1 MPSCFSRYLHG
12 ALSLKGRLLLGLLV
26 TWGVVVALLLGLGW
40 RSGETLVGESSRTH
54 LRYEVRL
61 IADELTQ
68 QVDSRL
74 SALERLAARLDAIDT
89 NGGARGAL
97 RQSDALLEWFDGLVI
112 IDAEGRVVSDW
123 PEVERRAGLNIEDR
137 EYFRHVRA
145 FKRPYVSEPLHGRA
159 SDVPLVVF
167 MAPRLDE
174 NGTFQGLVGGI
185 VNIRGGGLFNRLDRI
200 RLGAEGEAVVVTSSG
215 RVLYHPDDSLVLD
228 SVPDPQDNPWVNL
241 ALDGWE
247 GEALGTLFSGDMAY
261 QAYRQIWPANWVV
274 GVVLPRSQ
282 AMSPLWEW
290 VSRLGWWAL
299 LVASLLMPVM
309 GWLVWLALRPLYRL
323 ETQIEEVGRGRRSR
337 VALTTRM
344 QELQRVARTF
354 NRVEVE
360 REHAIARLQE
370 RQAFLDATL
379 SSSPVGIF
387 VTDRDGEVSY
397 VNPALVELS
406 GLDPEEHQ
414 AAAWVERIHADD
426 RQSALDLWQYSLDR
440 GDDYLQQYRF
450 HRCGGEQ
457 LWLEVHARRVASGNT
472 YLGFVGTVKDITERR
487 EEEALRQWEAEH
499 DPLTGLLNRRGL
511 ERRLEE
517 ALADWR
523 KTGTPS
529 VLLIFDLDRFKPI
542 NDIGGHAMG
551 DEMLCRVA
559 RELSRT
565 VRRSD
570 HVARQGGDE
579 FAVLLPSCSFERA
592 REIAEALR
600 ETIRELQV
608 AHEDRVF
615 SVTLS
620 MGVTCFERGD
630 QRISGVMQRADA
642 ASYRAKRMGG
652 DWVIMHG
659 EA

>member
-1 MPSCFSRYLHG
+1 MPTRFSRYLHG
-12 ALSLKGRLLLGLLV
+12 ALSLTGRLLLGLFV

-61 IADELTQ
+61 IADELAQ

-74 SALERLAARLDAIDT
+74 SALERLAARLDEADSEGGGHDT
-89 NGGARGAL
+89 L
-97 RQSDALLEWFDGLVI
+97 RRSDALLEWFDGLVV

-123 PEVERRAGLNIEDR
+123 PKLDRRVGLNIGDR
-137 EYFRHVRA
+137 EYFQHVRA
-145 FKRPYVSEPLHGRA
+145 FKRPHVSEPFHGRA
-159 SDVPLVVF
+159 SDVPLVMF
-167 MAPRLDE
+167 MVPRLDE
-174 NGTFQGLVGGI
+174 SGAFRGLVGGI
-185 VNIRGGGLFNRLDRI
+185 VKVHGGGLFNRLNRI
-200 RLGAEGEAVVVTSSG
+200 RLGAQGGAVVVTSSG
-215 RVLYHPDDSLVLD
+215 QVLYHSDDSLVLD
-228 SVPDPQDNPWVNL
+228 TVPDPQDNPWVNL
-241 ALDGWE
+241 ALYGWE
-247 GEALGTLFSGDMAY
+247 GEALGTMFGGDMAY
-261 QAYRQIWPANWVV
+261 QAYRQIWPANWIV
-274 GVVLPRSQ
+274 GVILPRSQ
-282 AMSPLWEW
+282 VMAPLREW

-299 LVASLLMPVM
+299 LVASLLIPVM

-323 ETQIEEVGRGRRSR
+323 ETQIDEVGRGLRSR

-360 REHAIARLQE
+360 REHAISRLQE

-387 VTDRDGEVSY
+387 VTDRDGEVTY

-406 GLDPEEHQ
+406 GHDAEDHLPLT
-414 AAAWVERIHADD
+414 WRERIHVDD
-426 RQSALDLWQYSLDR
+426 RQSVLDLWQYSLDS
-440 GDDYLQQYRF
+440 GDDFLQQYRF
-450 HRCGGEQ
+450 HRRDGEM
-457 LWLEVHARRVASGNT
+457 LWFEVHARRVVSGDT
-472 YLGFVGTVKDITERR
+472 HLGFVGTVKDITERR

-542 NDIGGHAMG
+542 NDLGGHALG
-551 DEMLCRVA
+551 DEMLCQVA
-559 RELSRT
+559 RALSRT

-570 HVARQGGDE
+570 HTARQGGDE
-579 FAVLLPSCSFERA
+579 FAVLLPSCTFERA
-592 REIAEALR
+592 QDIAESLR

-608 AHEDRVF
+608 VHGGRVF

-620 MGVTCFERGD
+620 LGVTCFERGD
-630 QRISGVMQRADA
+630 QRIESVMQRADA
-642 ASYRAKRMGG
+642 ASYRAKRMGR
-652 DWVIMHG
+652 DRVVMHG